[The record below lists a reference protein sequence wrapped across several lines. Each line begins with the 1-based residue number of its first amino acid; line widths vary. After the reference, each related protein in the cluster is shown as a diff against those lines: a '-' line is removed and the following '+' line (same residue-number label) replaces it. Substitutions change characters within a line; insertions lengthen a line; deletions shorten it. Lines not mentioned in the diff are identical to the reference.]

1 MVLGGEDYIKS
12 DNIDSHQH
20 HTSVT
25 AVGSETDAQ
34 YLEML
39 KMLSV
44 NQDNGM
50 FTPPFFFTSLYI
62 LHFIAYFSFL
72 LLS

>member
-12 DNIDSHQH
+12 DNIDSHHH
-20 HTSVT
+20 HTSVP

-34 YLEML
+34 YIEML

-50 FTPPFFFTSLYI
+50 DLQIHYI
-62 LHFIAYFSFL
+62 YVCTHFI
-72 LLS
+72 

>member
-12 DNIDSHQH
+12 DNIDSHH
-20 HTSVT
+20 HQTSVT

-44 NQDNGM
+44 NQDNG
-50 FTPPFFFTSLYI
+50 T
-62 LHFIAYFSFL
+62 
-72 LLS
+72 